1 MGCSICCDASATRG
15 GHTLPQTD
23 SVLTRQDPPYS
34 LPKRRKPHA
43 LTFRRLEHGV
53 PITGR
58 DRIASLPKQDNSD
71 GKMQRQFLDLAR
83 AGARSV
89 RLEPA
94 RSVSEQAGLPACHP
108 YVPPL
113 SAPVTVRPCPSVA
126 NLEPGEER
134 RASVAEQ
141 RSSPRSGGGE
151 QRSLSLAR
159 SGPGYD
165 GQADGRRVL
174 VDKRASPPCHQSLSS
189 EGGVPHVAPFPAK
202 GATCGT
208 FARIGRARKD
218 LTSCRQ
224 FQTLAC
230 KVADKFMG
238 VPHVAPFGGFEHAP
252 VGGLQ

>member
-43 LTFRRLEHGV
+43 RTLRRLEHGV

-151 QRSLSLAR
+151 QRRLSLAR

-189 EGGVPHVAPFPAK
+189 EGGVPHVAPF
-202 GATCGT
+202 
-208 FARIGRARKD
+208 
-218 LTSCRQ
+218 
-224 FQTLAC
+224 
-230 KVADKFMG
+230 
-238 VPHVAPFGGFEHAP
+238 GGFAHAP